1 MTEIRNLKKEDMDE
15 LFALLN
21 DTFGHKYGRP
31 MHFDL
36 EQPKMWVRDDAH
48 MERHIAVFEDGKMAA
63 VVGIYPLPAVIG
75 GEKFLFCTTGNVAT
89 LPQYE
94 GKGYF
99 SKLFPLAI
107 EEAKRIGAFVCRL
120 GGASPEG
127 FVSATLKLD
136 TLHFLDDLVGGGAF
150 LALNRAENAIEKS
163 LCHIVCVA
171 VCRLYL
177 AIGVGGV
184 NAKCYV

>member
-1 MTEIRNLKKEDMDE
+1 MIEIRKLKKEDMDE

-21 DTFGHKYGRP
+21 ETFGHKYGRP

-48 MERHIAVFEDGKMAA
+48 AERHIAVFEDGKMAA
-63 VVGIYPLPAVIG
+63 VVGIYPLPLVIG

-99 SKLFPLAI
+99 SRLFPLAI
-107 EEAKRIGAFVCRL
+107 EEAKRQGATAARL
-120 GGASPEG
+120 GRMAKSRLCSMGGRHGNALETPHTKA
-127 FVSATLKLD
+127 FI
-136 TLHFLDDLVGGGAF
+136 HFYL
-150 LALNRAENAIEKS
+150 EK
-163 LCHIVCVA
+163 
-171 VCRLYL
+171 
-177 AIGVGGV
+177 
-184 NAKCYV
+184 